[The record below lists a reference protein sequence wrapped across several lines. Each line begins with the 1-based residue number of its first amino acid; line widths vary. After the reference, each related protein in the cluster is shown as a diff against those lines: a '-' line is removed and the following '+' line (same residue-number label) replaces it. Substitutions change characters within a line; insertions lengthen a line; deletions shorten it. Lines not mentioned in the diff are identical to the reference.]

1 MDMQKHLMVITN
13 WIISDLK
20 SNNIRAVDAV
30 WKKDKNTAALSFYID
45 GNATEEELED
55 ISVACAEIIAHCSN
69 GLLEENSI
77 RWDYPKPLPEKKF
90 AYRKEE
96 K

>member
-1 MDMQKHLMVITN
+1 MNMQKHLTEITN

-30 WKKDKNTAALSFYID
+30 WKEDKNTASLSFYID
-45 GNATEEELED
+45 GNATEEQLED
-55 ISVACAEIIAHCSN
+55 ISVASAEIIAHCSN
-69 GLLEENSI
+69 GLLEENFI
-77 RWDYPKPLPEKKF
+77 RWDCPKPLPEKKF
-90 AYRKEE
+90 AYSKEE